1 MLFNIFINYTD
12 SGIKCIL
19 TKFADD
25 SKLWGAD
32 DTPEAQDVT
41 QRNLG
46 MLGNGARGH
55 HLVHKSQMQSL
66 APGSPQPSLSVQAGG
81 WKGWAH
87 SQVEKNLRVLVDGK
101 LDMSQQCALI
111 AQKANYV
118 LGFIKRSVARS
129 MREVILPLCSA
140 LVRCHLKYSIQM

>member
-1 MLFNIFINYTD
+1 VLFNMFVGDMDN
-12 SGIKCIL
+12 GIKCIL

-101 LDMSQQCALI
+101 LDMSQQCALT
-111 AQKANYV
+111 AQKPTISCAASKEAWPA
-118 LGFIKRSVARS
+118 GQGR
-129 MREVILPLCSA
+129 
-140 LVRCHLKYSIQM
+140 